1 MRLQREL
8 AQAIDLAREAGKKI
22 LPVYHGR
29 EYEVEFKAGDEP
41 VTLADRVAN
50 ELIVRGLEKTF
61 PRDAI
66 LAEESADDG
75 LRFSSSRVW
84 LVDPV
89 DGTQDFINRDDEFSV
104 MIGLLIDGQ
113 PILGVVYQPTNDLLY
128 YASKGFGAFMDHR
141 GRVTSLHVSDISEA
155 PRMCLV
161 SSRTH
166 LSSKVVAIQQ
176 ALGISQHLRHG
187 SAGLKVGL
195 ICQQEADVYINTGS
209 MSKEWDV
216 CAPEAILREA
226 GGIMTDLRGLPIR
239 YNQEDVHQRHGILA
253 SNGKNHDLIVATIAR
268 VGARHLR
275 EKPGTG

>member
-22 LPVYHGR
+22 LQVYYGR

-41 VTLADRVAN
+41 VTQADRVAN

-66 LAEESADDG
+66 LAEESVDDG
-75 LRFSSSRVW
+75 LRFSSTRVW

-104 MIGLLIDGQ
+104 MIGLLIEGQ

-128 YASKGFGAFMDHR
+128 YASKGIGAFMNHR
-141 GRVTSLHVSDISEA
+141 GRVTSLHVSDISKA
-155 PRMCLV
+155 SQMCLV

-195 ICQQEADVYINTGS
+195 VCQQEADVYINTGS

-216 CAPEAILREA
+216 GAPEAILREA
-226 GGIMTDLRGLPIR
+226 GGVISDLRGYPIR
-239 YNQEDVHQRHGILA
+239 YNQEDVHQRHGFVA
-253 SNGKNHDLIVATIAR
+253 SNGKNHDLVVATIAR
-268 VGARHLR
+268 VLDRG
-275 EKPGTG
+275 ETSP

>member
-22 LPVYHGR
+22 LQVYYGR
-29 EYEVEFKAGDEP
+29 EYGVEFKAGDEP
-41 VTLADRVAN
+41 VTLADRAAN
-50 ELIVRGLEKTF
+50 SLIVRGIERTF

-75 LRFSSSRVW
+75 HRFSASRVW

-104 MIGLLIDGQ
+104 MIGLLIDGK

-128 YASKGFGAFMDHR
+128 YASEEEGAFMDYH
-141 GRVTSLHVSDISEA
+141 GRVTPLRVSDVAQVPQMRI
-155 PRMCLV
+155 V

-166 LSSKVVAIQQ
+166 LSPEVVAIQQ
-176 ALGISQHLRHG
+176 ALGISRHLRHG

-195 ICQQEADVYINTGS
+195 VCQQEADVYINTGN

-216 CAPEAILREA
+216 CAPEAILHEA
-226 GGIMTDLRGLPIR
+226 GGVMTDLEGSPVR
-239 YNQEDVHQRHGILA
+239 YNQEDVRQRHGILA
-253 SNGKNHDLIVATIAR
+253 SNGKNHDLIVATIAQ
-268 VGARHLR
+268 VGVQAS
-275 EKPGTG
+275 P

>member
-8 AQAIDLAREAGKKI
+8 AQAIDLAREAGKKV
-22 LPVYHGR
+22 LQVYYGR
-29 EYEVEFKAGDEP
+29 ENEVEFKAGDEP

-50 ELIVRGLEKTF
+50 ELIVRGLEKNF
-61 PRDAI
+61 PHDAI

-75 LRFSSSRVW
+75 LRFSSTRVW

-128 YASKGFGAFMDHR
+128 YASNGIGAFMDHC

-155 PRMCLV
+155 SRMCLV
-161 SSRTH
+161 SSRMH
-166 LSSKVVAIQQ
+166 LSPRVVAIQQ

-195 ICQQEADVYINTGS
+195 VCQQEADVYINTGS

-226 GGIMTDLRGLPIR
+226 GGVMTDLRGFSIR
-239 YNQEDVHQRHGILA
+239 YNQEDVHQRHGFVA
-253 SNGKNHDLIVATIAR
+253 SNGKNHDLVVATIAR
-268 VGARHLR
+268 VLGRGEAY
-275 EKPGTG
+275 P

>member
-22 LPVYHGR
+22 LQVYYDR

-50 ELIVRGLEKTF
+50 ELIVIGLEKTF

-75 LRFSSSRVW
+75 HRFSCSRVW

-89 DGTQDFINRDDEFSV
+89 DGTRDFINHDDEFSV

-195 ICQQEADVYINTGS
+195 VCQQVADVYINTGS

-226 GGIMTDLRGLPIR
+226 GGVMTDLRGLPIR

>member
-8 AQAIDLAREAGKKI
+8 AQAIGLAREAGKKI
-22 LPVYHGR
+22 LQVYYGR

-50 ELIVRGLEKTF
+50 DLIVRGLERAF
-61 PRDAI
+61 PHDAI
-66 LAEESADDG
+66 LAEESVDDG
-75 LRFSSSRVW
+75 HRFSASRVW

-89 DGTQDFINRDDEFSV
+89 DGTKDFINRDDEFSV

-128 YASKGFGAFMDHR
+128 YASEEEGAFMDCH
-141 GRVTSLHVSDISEA
+141 GRVTPLRVSDVAQVPQMRI
-155 PRMCLV
+155 V

-166 LSSKVVAIQQ
+166 LSPKVVAIQQ
-176 ALGISQHLRHG
+176 ALGIRQHLRHG

-195 ICQQEADVYINTGS
+195 VCQQEADIYINTGH

-226 GGIMTDLRGLPIR
+226 GGVMTDLEGSPIR
-239 YNQEDVHQRHGILA
+239 YNQEDVRQRQGILA
-253 SNGKNHDLIVATIAR
+253 SNGKNHDLIVATIAG
-268 VGARHLR
+268 VEARLLR

>member
-22 LPVYHGR
+22 LQVYYGR

-50 ELIVRGLEKTF
+50 ELIVRGLGKTF
-61 PRDAI
+61 PSDAI
-66 LAEESADDG
+66 LAEESVDDG
-75 LRFSSSRVW
+75 LRFSSTRVW

-128 YASKGFGAFMDHR
+128 YASKGIGAFMDLR

-155 PRMCLV
+155 SQMCLV

-195 ICQQEADVYINTGS
+195 VCQQEADVYINTGS

-216 CAPEAILREA
+216 GAPEAILREA
-226 GGIMTDLRGLPIR
+226 GGIMTDLRGYPIR
-239 YNQEDVHQRHGILA
+239 YNQEDVHQRHGFVA
-253 SNGKNHDLIVATIAR
+253 SNGKNHDLVVAAIAWVLDR
-268 VGARHLR
+268 G
-275 EKPGTG
+275 ETSP

>member
-8 AQAIDLAREAGKKI
+8 AQAIDLAREAGQKI
-22 LPVYHGR
+22 LQVYYGR
-29 EYEVEFKAGDEP
+29 EYKVEFKAGDEP

-50 ELIVRGLEKTF
+50 ELIVSGLEKTF
-61 PRDAI
+61 PPDAI
-66 LAEESADDG
+66 LAEESSDDG
-75 LRFSSSRVW
+75 LRFSSPRVW

-128 YASKGFGAFMDHR
+128 YASDGIGAFMDHR

-155 PRMCLV
+155 PQMRLV
-161 SSRTH
+161 SSRMH

-195 ICQQEADVYINTGS
+195 VCQQEADVYINTGS

-226 GGIMTDLRGLPIR
+226 GGVMTDLRGFSIR
-239 YNQEDVHQRHGILA
+239 YNQEDVHQRHGFVA
-253 SNGKNHDLIVATIAR
+253 SNGKNHDLVTATIAR
-268 VGARHLR
+268 VLGRG
-275 EKPGTG
+275 ETYP